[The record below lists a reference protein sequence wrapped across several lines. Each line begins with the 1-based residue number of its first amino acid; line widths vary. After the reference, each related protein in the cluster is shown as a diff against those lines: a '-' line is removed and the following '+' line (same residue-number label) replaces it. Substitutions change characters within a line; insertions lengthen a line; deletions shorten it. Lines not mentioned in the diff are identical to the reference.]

1 MNDKLREQIE
11 QFAEDN
17 NMGTY
22 FDDEY
27 VELEF
32 YSDLGE
38 DMIVG
43 IHLGECENFHDFA
56 RELRNYAED
65 FDIDDDL
72 KLQMGIDYISSSTTI
87 EEVYEDAKIIND
99 ALENLQIE
107 LNKHEISTY
116 DELFDIANDIADVRL
131 SVTNDWVSLNVGT
144 GFSREYEIEDSENEN
159 ADVDKIV
166 AEIKE
171 LYNDFYPSD
180 YTREVFGVSLDDA
193 MNGLPEDIGALLQD
207 KKEIKEHLAE
217 LADKADE
224 MAEEIEKDQKKNKDI
239 ER

>member
-1 MNDKLREQIE
+1 MNDKFKKQIE

-17 NMGTY
+17 DMSVTIS
-22 FDDEY
+22 DDDAEFEY
-27 VELEF
+27 W
-32 YSDLGE
+32 SDLGE
-38 DMIVG
+38 DVIFS
-43 IHLGECENFHDFA
+43 IDIGECEDLHDVAKELRKYEMNHDFDE
-56 RELRNYAED
+56 ELKA
-65 FDIDDDL
+65 
-72 KLQMGIDYISSSTTI
+72 QMGISYASMTV
-87 EEVYEDAKIIND
+87 EEVYEDAKTIND

-116 DELFDIANDIADVRL
+116 DELFDIANDVADVRL
-131 SVTNDWVSLNVGT
+131 SVIGDCVTLNVGT

-166 AEIKE
+166 SEIKE
-171 LYNDFYPSD
+171 LYDDFYPSD

-207 KKEIKEHLAE
+207 KKEIKEHISD

-224 MAEEIEKDQKKNKDI
+224 RAEEIEKDQKKNKDV

>member
-1 MNDKLREQIE
+1 MNDKFKKQIE
-11 QFAEDN
+11 NFAEENDLSVSIVN
-17 NMGTY
+17 
-22 FDDEY
+22 DDSVEFEY
-27 VELEF
+27 W
-32 YSDLGE
+32 SDLGE
-38 DMIVG
+38 DVIFT
-43 IHLGECENFHDFA
+43 LDLSECEDLHDVA
-56 RELRNYAED
+56 KELRKYEMNY
-65 FDIDDDL
+65 DIDEEL
-72 KLQMGIDYISSSTTI
+72 KTQMGIYSSSMTI
-87 EEVYEDAKIIND
+87 EEVYEDAKTITD
-99 ALENLQIE
+99 ALENLKIE
-107 LNKHEISTY
+107 LHKHEISTY

-131 SVTNDWVSLNVGT
+131 SVIDDCVTLNVGT

-171 LYNDFYPSD
+171 LYDDFYPSD

-217 LADKADE
+217 LADKADK
-224 MAEEIEKDQKKNKDI
+224 MAEEIEKDQKKNKDF

>member
-17 NMGTY
+17 DMSVTIS
-22 FDDEY
+22 DDYAEFEY
-27 VELEF
+27 W
-32 YSDLGE
+32 SDLGE
-38 DMIVG
+38 DVIFS
-43 IHLGECENFHDFA
+43 IDISECEDLHDVA
-56 RELRNYAED
+56 KELRKYEMRY
-65 FDIDDDL
+65 DIDEEL
-72 KLQMGIDYISSSTTI
+72 KAQMGIDYISSSMTI
-87 EEVYEDAKIIND
+87 EEVYEDAKTIND
-99 ALENLQIE
+99 ALENLQVE

-131 SVTNDWVSLNVGT
+131 SVIDDCVTLNVGT
-144 GFSREYEIEDSENEN
+144 GFSREYEIDSDDEN

-166 AEIKE
+166 AKIKE
-171 LYNDFYPSD
+171 LYDDFYPSD

-207 KKEIKEHLAE
+207 KKEIKEHISD